1 MRMVT
6 LILLSDASSL
16 ALPIQMWNP
25 SNTRSAFGCHWLTHE
40 PIHLAPSP
48 VNPLI
53 LAVSVVRPYHPMPL
67 MVEDDGDARV
77 ALPVAGLVHADR
89 VQAVE
94 RRRHRRLQPFG
105 DPMGDVSGGAPRD
118 VRKTAHGPLVRDRHQ
133 PRALRLDS

>member
-1 MRMVT
+1 
-6 LILLSDASSL
+6 
-16 ALPIQMWNP
+16 
-25 SNTRSAFGCHWLTHE
+25 
-40 PIHLAPSP
+40 
-48 VNPLI
+48 
-53 LAVSVVRPYHPMPL
+53 MPL
-67 MVEDDGDARV
+67 MVDNDGDARV

-133 PRALRLDS
+133 PRALRLES